1 MNNID
6 IRIRNMEMKMK
17 HIYSILSVLCLSLLT
32 VSCSNELEDTN
43 DTGYL
48 KLELTTLTSTNEVGT
63 RVAPP
68 SDYKP
73 RTLSVKILNAK
84 NEVVLSTDDV
94 AKDTRFQGNILL
106 TPGKYTIQASSAK
119 WDGSGSAVG
128 APYYTGFTTATVTAK
143 TLTKAKVTLTQAN
156 VKVTVHFDANLRQ
169 YFIAESVKCI
179 VLSALDGV
187 APRQFTLSTIESA
200 YFPVGKL
207 TFLLHVT
214 NKRGEEFT
222 MSNDVTDVKAR
233 DHYIVNYK
241 LAETGSMG
249 GVTVKV
255 DDETQSCTFDIEI
268 PRKSSTALQANKA
281 NAWSN
286 FAELSGSVTGKTAT
300 FDATK
305 LKLQYKEKNASEWT
319 SINSSELTSTTPDN
333 YSYRLKNLTP
343 ATEYIYRLCY
353 TDGENNVNSN
363 EVSFTTEAQTQIEN
377 NSFENWYKNGKS
389 WYPNAEG
396 SVYWSSSNPGS
407 TSMGEQYN
415 VTTKDTEF
423 YHSGSSS
430 AKLATKYVTIKL
442 AAASLFTG
450 TFDGL
455 IGTRGAKLKWGVPF
469 TSRPT
474 ALRGYYSF
482 TGGSINQ
489 GSQPADAGAPAMGGR
504 DACQFFCALLTEQLK
519 VGGNAESGE
528 YKKSTTIDWENDP
541 RIIAY
546 GQMTQSDDTPSG
558 QWQELN
564 IPLTYHDYSKK
575 PAYMLI
581 VVSANKWGDYFYGC
595 DSNVLYVDDF
605 SFEYGEPT
613 TK

>member
-1 MNNID
+1 
-6 IRIRNMEMKMK
+6 MEIKMK
-17 HIYSILSVLCLSLLT
+17 YIYSILTVLCFSLLA
-32 VSCSNELEDTN
+32 VSCSNESEETN
-43 DTGYL
+43 NTGYL
-48 KLELTTLTSTNEVGT
+48 KLELTTLTSTNDVGT

-84 NEVVLSTDDV
+84 GDVVLSTDDV
-94 AKDTRFQGNILL
+94 AKDTRFQGNIILA
-106 TPGKYTIQASSAK
+106 PGKYTIQASSAK
-119 WDGSGSAVG
+119 WDGSDSAFGV
-128 APYYTGFTTATVTAK
+128 PYYTGFTTATVASH

-156 VKVTVHFDANLRQ
+156 VKVTVKYDANFRQ
-169 YFIAESVKCI
+169 YFIAESVNCI
-179 VLSALDGV
+179 VLSALEGV
-187 APRQFTLSTIESA
+187 SVRRFGLTTVGSA
-200 YFPVGKL
+200 YFPVGDL
-207 TFLLHVT
+207 TFQLHVT
-214 NKRGEEFT
+214 NKKGEEFS

-249 GVTVKV
+249 GVTVKM
-255 DDETQSCTFDIEI
+255 DDETQSYLFDIEI
-268 PRKSSTALQANKA
+268 PRKSSTALQVNRA
-281 NAWSN
+281 NAWSD

-353 TDGENNVNSN
+353 SDGENNVNSN

-377 NSFENWYKNGKS
+377 NSFENWYKNGKN

-396 SVYWSSSNPGS
+396 SNYWNSSNPGA

-415 VTTKDTEF
+415 VTTKETGF
-423 YHSGSSS
+423 VHSGSGS
-430 AKLATKYVTIKL
+430 AKLATKYVVIKL

-455 IGTRGAKLKWGVPF
+455 IGTNGAKLNWGVPF

-474 ALRGYYSF
+474 ALKGYYSF
-482 TGGSINQ
+482 KGGAINR
-489 GSQPADAGAPAMGGR
+489 GSAPTGAPAKGER
-504 DACQFFCALLTEQLK
+504 DACQIFCALLTEQLK
-519 VGGNAESGE
+519 VGGNVEDGE

-546 GQMTQSDDTPSG
+546 GQMTQSDDTESG

-613 TK
+613 IK